1 MNYTT
6 EECSANDLKN
16 DLTKAISICEERI
29 RVSKQNEA
37 RYREVLK
44 QKQAAE
50 QLCEMMRVT
59 ANHMNKMYKNIKFF
73 LENKKNHS
81 KNVLEAAIRST
92 SAIVKDSDLQN
103 CRIEHE
109 NGKTKIL
116 NERGQNINAREGSAA
131 RATMGFILRYTCLKA
146 LPNKIQI
153 MFLDE
158 ALATLSSSTSVNLRE
173 MIESFSENI
182 GIVGIE
188 QKDVLYSGLAS
199 KRYRATKVGEVST
212 IKEEEAD
219 I

>member
-1 MNYTT
+1 MSYTN
-6 EECSANDLKN
+6 EELAINSLKN
-16 DLTKAISICEERI
+16 DLTKAVSVCEERI

-37 RYREVLK
+37 RYTELVQNRDAADKLCGLMRE
-44 QKQAAE
+44 
-50 QLCEMMRVT
+50 T
-59 ANHMNKMYKNIKFF
+59 ANHMNKMYKNVKYF
-73 LENKKNHS
+73 LENKKTQS
-81 KNVLEAAIRST
+81 KDVLEAAIRST

-103 CRIEHE
+103 CKIEHV

-173 MIESFSENI
+173 MIEVFSENI

-199 KRYRATKVGEVST
+199 KRYRATKIGDVST
-212 IKEEEAD
+212 IKEEESD
-219 I
+219 K